1 MTFCEDT
8 EHIYEQ
14 VIREIAASYDKE
26 YFWEVRVRL
35 LGTTEQNTSKIAVTE
50 LGLPITVEEF
60 RTQFSTMGRQRL
72 NDVGMMKGV
81 HNGCMWCSF
90 YCFCLAYNNL
100 DCLFPDEITIE
111 SYPFCFVFGFIA
123 KLDFFFLFITNKIL
137 LTLELTCIIYIL
149 SSIYVRCITGAA
161 RLLKHLHKNKIPFA
175 LATSS
180 SKEMAEIKQ
189 TNHTALFDL
198 FHHKV
203 MGSSD
208 PEVINGKPAPDIFLV
223 AAKRFPDNPKPENV
237 RYNRILFF
245 IIFYAD

>member
-123 KLDFFFLFITNKIL
+123 KLDFFFFIYHKQNFTN
-137 LTLELTCIIYIL
+137 TGTDMHHIYPLINL
-149 SSIYVRCITGAA
+149 CSMHCRRCQTFETFAQEQNSVRSGHQFEQRNGRDQADE
-161 RLLKHLHKNKIPFA
+161 PY
-175 LATSS
+175 
-180 SKEMAEIKQ
+180 
-189 TNHTALFDL
+189 
-198 FHHKV
+198 
-203 MGSSD
+203 GS
-208 PEVINGKPAPDIFLV
+208 F
-223 AAKRFPDNPKPENV
+223 RFVPS
-237 RYNRILFF
+237 
-245 IIFYAD
+245 